1 MVAASEVVG
10 FWNKSLP
17 RAIFVTP
24 FFAFIVTLNMF
35 GIKTYGEAECVFAVI
50 KITAVIGFILF
61 GIILNCAGTPDR
73 GYIGFE
79 YWRDPGAFTNG
90 FKGFCSVLLSAAFAF
105 SGTELIGLAAA
116 ETANPRKSMPM
127 AVKQVFWR
135 IALFY
140 LSVVLLIGILIPHTD
155 KRLLYGDT
163 INIASNPSTHA
174 ATIATTIATT
184 NSNHHDEA
192 TDTNAS
198 PLVIAFQ
205 EAGLQV
211 FPSLVNAVILI
222 AVLSVGNS
230 AVFGSSR
237 TLAAL
242 ATLRL
247 APRSL
252 AYIDRKGRPL
262 VAIATA
268 ALVGLLGYLAELPQR
283 DRILDWLISISGL
296 SGVFTWATICACHI
310 QFRRAWAAHGRPDHH
325 LPYRSALGVNA
336 SLLGLF
342 LTLATI
348 TAHIWVALFPVD
360 YPALPRGDR
369 LQNAILK
376 LTGVVAVAVCY
387 VGHKLVYRT
396 RYIPADKVDVD
407 TGRREYNAHW
417 LHVREAEEREV
428 WPLWKK
434 LYKFLC

>member
-1 MVAASEVVG
+1 MVAASEVIG

-17 RAIFVTP
+17 PAIFVTP
-24 FFAFIVTLNMF
+24 FLVLVVTLNMF

-90 FKGFCSVLLSAAFAF
+90 FKGFCSVLLQAAFAF

-155 KRLLYGDT
+155 KRLLHGVTT
-163 INIASNPSTHA
+163 INMSS
-174 ATIATTIATT
+174 TTIHTT
-184 NSNHHDEA
+184 NNPNANPNNDDDSTNA
-192 TDTNAS
+192 NAS

-222 AVLSVGNS
+222 AVLSVANS

-247 APRSL
+247 APPSL

-262 VAIATA
+262 IAIATA

-283 DRILDWLISISGL
+283 DRILDWLTSIGGL
-296 SGVFTWATICACHI
+296 SSVFTWATICACHI
-310 QFRRAWAAHGRPDHH
+310 QFRRAWSARARPDHH
-325 LPYRSALGVNA
+325 LPYRSVLGVNA
-336 SLLGLF
+336 SLLGLL

-348 TAHIWVALFPVD
+348 LAHLWVAFFPVD
-360 YPALPRGDR
+360 YAVLTTGER
-369 LQNAILK
+369 LKNAALK
-376 LTGVVAVAVCY
+376 LMGVGVIAVCY
-387 VGHKLVYRT
+387 LGHKLVYRT
-396 RYIPADKVDVD
+396 RYIPVGEVDVD
-407 TGRREYNAHW
+407 TGRREYNAHL
-417 LHVREAEEREV
+417 LHVREMEEREV

-434 LYKFLC
+434 VYKFLC